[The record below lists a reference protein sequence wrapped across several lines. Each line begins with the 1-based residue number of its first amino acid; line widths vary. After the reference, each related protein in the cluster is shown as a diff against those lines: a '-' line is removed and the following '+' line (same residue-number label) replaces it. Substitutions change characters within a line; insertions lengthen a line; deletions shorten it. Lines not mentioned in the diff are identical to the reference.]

1 MTDLRFSAKK
11 AENTEIP
18 RPKRGEGQWALGY
31 TEPLNKNEQSKKDD
45 DPLNVR
51 DRILYIYSKRGFAS
65 IDPADLRGRF
75 RWLGLYTQRAPGFD
89 GGKTAMLEEEELDDE
104 FFMMRVRSDGALLSA
119 DAVRALGEIGRD
131 YARDTADV
139 TDREN
144 IQYHWIRVEDVPA
157 IWAKL
162 DAAGLDTMEACG
174 DSPRPFLGSPVA
186 GVSVEEIIDGSSALA
201 EIKRRYVGDPE
212 FSNLPRKFKTAL
224 TGHPS
229 HDVSPETHDIAFVG
243 TLHPEHGPGFDLWV
257 GGGLSTNPMLAQ
269 KAGVWIPTEDVPD
282 VWAGVASIFR
292 DYGYRRLRSRARLKF
307 LVADWGV
314 EKFRE
319 VLENEY
325 LGRKLVTCESPAS
338 PVGHRDHVGVHPQKD
353 GKNYI
358 GVAPVAGR
366 ISGTVLIDLAD
377 LIERHG
383 IAGAR
388 LTPYQKIVLIGVDP
402 AVDRAGRHRA
412 RKHRAAGPA
421 LQLASEHDG
430 LHGHRVL
437 QARHRRDQGPRARPG
452 RRARTP
458 LPGPGGADHRQRQ
471 RMPQRLRPDPGRR
484 HRPQGPAR
492 AARGRAGR
500 RLPGAPRWC
509 DRPPGQLRP
518 QAARAQGDQRRSRR
532 LRDHRGLQLP
542 GRPAGRRV
550 VRDLGGPGRRGAAP
564 RRIKPGVSAL
574 MTERGFPVHCPY
586 CGEQD
591 LWPHSEAHGSW
602 ECRGCLRAF
611 SLKMLGLV
619 RPQSVGQPPASGSV
633 Q

>member
-1 MTDLRFSAKK
+1 MTDLRFSAKR

-18 RPKRGEGQWALGY
+18 RPKRGEGQWSLGY

-75 RWLGLYTQRAPGFD
+75 RWMGLYTQRAPGFD

-157 IWAKL
+157 IWEKL
-162 DAAGLDTMEACG
+162 EAAGLDTMEACG

-186 GVSVEEIIDGSSALA
+186 GVSVEEIIDGSEALA
-201 EIKRRYVGDPE
+201 EIKRRYVGDPA

-229 HDVSPETHDIAFVG
+229 HDVSPETHDVAFVG
-243 TLHPEHGPGFDLWV
+243 TTHPEHGPGFDLWV

-269 KAGVWIPTEDVPD
+269 KMGVWIPLDEVADA
-282 VWAGVASIFR
+282 WAGVASIFR

-325 LGRKLVTCESPAS
+325 LGRKLVSCDSPPS

-353 GKNYI
+353 GKNYV

-366 ISGTVLIDLAD
+366 VSGTVLIGLAD

-388 LTPYQKIVLIGVDP
+388 LTPYQKIVLIGVEP
-402 AVDRAGRHRA
+402 AVTEQVVTELD
-412 RKHRAAGPA
+412 A
-421 LQLASEHDG
+421 LG
-430 LHGHRVL
+430 L
-437 QARHRRDQGPRARPG
+437 QARPSNWRQNTMACTGIEFCKLAIVETKGRARDLVAELE
-452 RRARTP
+452 RRFPELDVPITVNVNGCPNACARTQVADIG
-458 LPGPGGADHRQRQ
+458 LKGQLVMHEGRQVDGYQVHLGGAT
-471 RMPQRLRPDPGRR
+471 
-484 HRPQGPAR
+484 
-492 AARGRAGR
+492 
-500 RLPGAPRWC
+500 
-509 DRPPGQLRP
+509 
-518 QAARAQGDQRRSRR
+518 
-532 LRDHRGLQLP
+532 GLQANF
-542 GRPAGRRV
+542 GR
-550 VRDLGGPGRRGAAP
+550 
-564 RRIKPGVSAL
+564 K
-574 MTERGFPVHCPY
+574 
-586 CGEQD
+586 
-591 LWPHSEAHGSW
+591 
-602 ECRGCLRAF
+602 LRAHKVT
-611 SLKMLGLV
+611 SDGLDDYV
-619 RPQSVGQPPASGSV
+619 TVVVSNFLADRVADESFATWIERADEELLRGEATLQAIST
-633 Q
+633 